1 MIMLMLKYKTH
12 IEVFPVVHI
21 VKECKNDEFKSSIAK
36 SNMIHICSRIHKCEY
51 SIKDDK
57 D

>member
-1 MIMLMLKYKTH
+1 MLKYKKY
-12 IEVFPVVHI
+12 IEVFPVIHI
-21 VKECKNDEFKSSIAK
+21 VKECTNDEFKSSIAK

-51 SIKDDK
+51 SIKDNK

>member
-21 VKECKNDEFKSSIAK
+21 VKECNNDEFKSSIAK
-36 SNMIHICSRIHKCEY
+36 SNRYTFVPEY
-51 SIKDDK
+51 ISVKIV
-57 D
+57 

>member
-21 VKECKNDEFKSSIAK
+21 VKECNNDEFKSSIAK
-36 SNMIHICSRIHKCEY
+36 SNMIHICSRIHKCE
-51 SIKDDK
+51 
-57 D
+57 